1 MEVIKC
7 YYHFNNVI
15 SPAERKG
22 LEKYKEKQL
31 QGLLEPDLRKLSKQ
45 CKKDLKWFVSE
56 LIIPNQNLVNV
67 WDSVFFEGTNEV
79 DLTLNVVDDFAM
91 ESDEESSELSS
102 EETTIQAEDDND
114 AEVLETLL
122 DEDIEYDNQTLLQ
135 NSIFNQILFD
145 KTISEE
151 DSWIEGYSLL
161 DDKKIKIRYLFSSME
176 DDLRLYRM
184 DIKAL
189 NKDNDD
195 NKVNNVILD
204 NDIIMIWTNLKKEI
218 KKISLRYNGATYVLK
233 LNEE

>member
-1 MEVIKC
+1 LIRIAYITAFLFCQLFASNEKEYKISFEYWLNEDLRIFAVD
-7 YYHFNNVI
+7 NVI
-15 SPAERKG
+15 T
-22 LEKYKEKQL
+22 LEVE
-31 QGLLEPDLRKLSKQ
+31 
-45 CKKDLKWFVSE
+45 
-56 LIIPNQNLVNV
+56 
-67 WDSVFFEGTNEV
+67 
-79 DLTLNVVDDFAM
+79 DDAIY
-91 ESDEESSELSS
+91 LSS
-102 EETTIQAEDDND
+102 NNW
-114 AEVLETLL
+114 LGETLL

-195 NKVNNVILD
+195 NKVNNVILN
-204 NDIIMIWTNLKKEI
+204 NDIIMVWTNLDKEI
-218 KKISLRYNGATYVLK
+218 KKISLRYNSPNYVLK
-233 LNEE
+233 VNEE

>member
-1 MEVIKC
+1 MIRIAYITTLLFCQLFAKNEIEYKISFEYWLNEDLRV
-7 YYHFNNVI
+7 FAVDNVI
-15 SPAERKG
+15 I
-22 LEKYKEKQL
+22 LEVE
-31 QGLLEPDLRKLSKQ
+31 E
-45 CKKDLKWFVSE
+45 
-56 LIIPNQNLVNV
+56 
-67 WDSVFFEGTNEV
+67 DSIY
-79 DLTLNVVDDFAM
+79 
-91 ESDEESSELSS
+91 LSS
-102 EETTIQAEDDND
+102 NNWFGETI
-114 AEVLETLL
+114 L
-122 DEDIEYDNQTLLQ
+122 DEDIEYYNQSLLQ
-135 NSIFNQILFD
+135 NSIFNKILFD

-161 DDKKIKIRYLFSSME
+161 DDKKIKVRDLFSAIE

>member
-1 MEVIKC
+1 MIRIAYITTLLFSQLFANNEIEYKISFEYWLNEDLRIFAVD
-7 YYHFNNVI
+7 NVI
-15 SPAERKG
+15 T
-22 LEKYKEKQL
+22 LEVE
-31 QGLLEPDLRKLSKQ
+31 
-45 CKKDLKWFVSE
+45 
-56 LIIPNQNLVNV
+56 
-67 WDSVFFEGTNEV
+67 
-79 DLTLNVVDDFAM
+79 DDAIY
-91 ESDEESSELSS
+91 LSS
-102 EETTIQAEDDND
+102 NNWFG
-114 AEVLETLL
+114 ETLL

-195 NKVNNVILD
+195 NKVNNVILN
-204 NDIIMIWTNLKKEI
+204 NDIIMVWTNLDKEI
-218 KKISLRYNGATYVLK
+218 KKISLRYNSATYVLK
-233 LNEE
+233 VNEE